1 MSAAAPPPLV
11 PFSSPLA
18 GELTRFL
25 HFKRA
30 AGYRYRE
37 EARALRGLDRCLAG
51 QLVPTAPVITL
62 DLVRAYVARRGH
74 ESETT
79 RAHRLSLLRQ
89 LCQFLALEEPR
100 TAIPARGFLG
110 IHPRPFVPRVLTRA
124 EGRRF
129 LRACAR
135 LPAGRC
141 SPLRGVV
148 HGTALILLYLAGLR
162 AGEAR
167 RLTLGDVD
175 LAHGLLQIRG
185 TKFGKSR
192 LVPLAPDVTARLA
205 RCRAAV
211 EQRFGPRASDA
222 PFFPGPAARP
232 CTLGVWRASFRL
244 VLAAAGIARQSR
256 GQRLR
261 LHDLRHAFAVHRL
274 LVWCEQGADLGAK
287 LPLLATYLGHVGL
300 ASSQRYLQLTADLLG
315 EVTRRHQ
322 ARFGHLITE
331 GRTP

>member
-1 MSAAAPPPLV
+1 MDLDH
-11 PFSSPLA
+11 FLA
-18 GELTRFL
+18 G
-25 HFKRA
+25 H
-30 AGYRYRE
+30 
-37 EARALRGLDRCLAG
+37 LA
-51 QLVPTAPVITL
+51 PRAPVITL
-62 DLVRAYVARRGH
+62 DLVRAYVARRGQ

-79 RAHRLSLLRQ
+79 RAHRLSVLRQ
-89 LCQFLALEEPR
+89 RCRFLALEEPR
-100 TAIPARGFLG
+100 TALPARGCLG
-110 IHPRPFVPRVLTRA
+110 IHRRPFVPRVLTRA

-148 HGTALILLYLAGLR
+148 HGTARRRLYLTGLR

-175 LAHGLLQIRG
+175 LARGLLQIRG
-185 TKFGKSR
+185 TQFGKSR
-192 LVPLAPDVTARLA
+192 LVPLAPDLTARLA

-211 EQRFGPRASDA
+211 EQHFGPRARDA

-244 VLAAAGIARQSR
+244 VLAAAGIARQSGGR
-256 GQRLR
+256 RLR
-261 LHDLRHAFAVHRL
+261 LHDRRHSFASLRL

-287 LPLLATYLGHVGL
+287 LPWLATYLGHVGL
-300 ASSQRYLQLTADLLG
+300 ASSQRYLQLTEDLLG

-322 ARFGHLITE
+322 ARFGYLITE
-331 GRTP
+331 RRTP

>member
-1 MSAAAPPPLV
+1 MSAAAPPPLG

-37 EARALRGLDRCLAG
+37 EARLLQDLDRCLAG
-51 QLVPTAPVITL
+51 QLAPTAPVITR
-62 DLVRAYVARRGH
+62 DRVRAYVARRGQ

-79 RAHRLSLLRQ
+79 RAHRLSWLRQ
-89 LCQFLALEEPR
+89 RCRFLALEEPR
-100 TAIPARGFLG
+100 TALPARGFLG
-110 IHPRPFVPRVLTRA
+110 IYRRPFVPRGLTRA

-129 LRACAR
+129 LRAGAR

-148 HGTALILLYLAGLR
+148 HGTALRLLYLTGLR

-175 LAHGLLQIRG
+175 LAPGRLQIRG
-185 TKFGKSR
+185 TKFGTSR
-192 LVPLAPDVTARLA
+192 RVPLAPDLTARLA
-205 RCRAAV
+205 RC
-211 EQRFGPRASDA
+211 
-222 PFFPGPAARP
+222 
-232 CTLGVWRASFRL
+232 TLGVWRSSFRL
-244 VLAAAGIARQSR
+244 VLAAAGIARQSGGR
-256 GQRLR
+256 RLR
-261 LHDLRHAFAVHRL
+261 LHDLRHSFASLRL
-274 LVWCEQGADLGAK
+274 LLWCEQGADLGAK

-300 ASSQRYLQLTADLLG
+300 ASSPRYLQLTEDLLG

-322 ARFGHLITE
+322 ARFGYLITE
-331 GRTP
+331 RRTP